1 MIDDQWLADQ
11 LKARGLVSQKQ
22 IDATLQ
28 EASADFC
35 HALVAKGAVR
45 ESDLLKVLGLHLQTR
60 YITAEKLASAKIP
73 QWVLDFLPVELCE
86 KHHVI
91 PVRCSKGRTV
101 LSVVTPDPSDSE
113 LMNMIKAESKLDEVH
128 GFVALP
134 HAVEAAIRKFYRG
147 DIHAFA
153 RMDDSLR
160 QSYSEML
167 NVYEQR
173 LIEFSTEEETPAV
186 VDKVDTP
193 LLPVESASKTL
204 DKLTEEQ
211 EPTPAVPPAP
221 VVEPDKAVEPE
232 EAVEADEEP
241 EPAEPT
247 PSPKPLTNAAAM
259 AGVSITVA
267 LELARVLVDHAE
279 QQDDWRKEHSSK
291 VALLCERVARQVDLD
306 QHEVDALLLAA
317 LLHELGRPVVTHLTV
332 LTLEGS
338 EEHRDV
344 YTEAGLQA
352 QPVGLPVA
360 VVQIL
365 MAQHGPERPP
375 ETSQSALILA
385 AVDAYVDLLYN
396 PNAPQ
401 DQCENSGEAL
411 RRLRE
416 AAERGVLC
424 ARTVDQLSEVVS
436 GDALR
441 ERLLFEKNTVLIVD
455 PTDGAHDDLIQ
466 KLRGAGIDVRAVSNT
481 ATAARMLL
489 EEEFAVIL
497 CETDLEPV
505 DGVGFLERLRADERT
520 YQLPFIFVSQHED
533 AEVVDHAFELGAL
546 DFLVKPY
553 RIEPLLARIRR
564 VIKQQADTESPR
576 KGISG
581 SLSEMGF
588 AELIQVLVAGHKS
601 GRLSLNLGDRV
612 GEVFLNEGEVVHA
625 VLVDQEGEDAFFALF
640 ACDKG
645 EFTFDSSHTPPE
657 AVITRPTQELLA
669 AALK

>member
-28 EASADFC
+28 EGSTDFC
-35 HALVAKGAVR
+35 HTLVAQGSVR

-60 YITAEKLASAKIP
+60 YITAEKLSSAKIP
-73 QWVLDFLPVELCE
+73 QWVLDFLSVDFCE
-86 KHHVI
+86 EHRVI
-91 PVRCSKGRTV
+91 PVRCSKNRTV
-101 LSVVTPDPSDSE
+101 LSVVTADPSDAE
-113 LMNMIKAESKLDEVH
+113 LIQRVKTESNLQEVQ

-134 HAVEAAIRKFYRG
+134 HAVDAAIRKFFRG

-153 RMDDSLR
+153 RMDESLR

-186 VDKVDTP
+186 PDKLDTP
-193 LLPVESASKTL
+193 LLPVETPSKTL
-204 DKLTEEQ
+204 DKLREEQ
-211 EPTPAVPPAP
+211 EPLTPRQKAESEALQP
-221 VVEPDKAVEPE
+221 VE
-232 EAVEADEEP
+232 EDAG
-241 EPAEPT
+241 PT
-247 PSPKPLTNAAAM
+247 PTTAP
-259 AGVSITVA
+259 GVVSLQVSMR
-267 LELARVLVDHAE
+267 LAEVVVDHAE
-279 QQDDWRKEHSSK
+279 QEQGWRQDHSRKI
-291 VALLCERVARQVDLD
+291 AMLCERMARQADLD
-306 QHEVDALLLAA
+306 HNDVDDLHLAATLHEV
-317 LLHELGRPVVTHLTV
+317 GRPVDSHLTV

-344 YTEAGLQA
+344 YTEAGRMLDA
-352 QPVGLPVA
+352 VGLPSGTLR
-360 VVQIL
+360 IL
-365 MAQHGPERPP
+365 SAQHGPDRPP

-385 AVDAYVDLLYN
+385 AVDAYLDLLSN
-396 PNAPQ
+396 PNAPNG
-401 DQCENSGEAL
+401 QCENSGDAL

-416 AAERGVLC
+416 AAERGAVC
-424 ARTVDQLSEVVS
+424 ARTVDLLSEVVS

-441 ERLLFEKNTVLIVD
+441 ERLLFEKNIVLVVD
-455 PTDGAHDDLIQ
+455 PDEEAHQNLIQ

-489 EEEFAVIL
+489 EEEFAVVL

-533 AEVVDHAFELGAL
+533 PEVVDHAFDLGAL

-553 RIEPLLARIRR
+553 RLEPLLARIRR
-564 VIKQQADTESPR
+564 VIKQQSDSKAPH

-581 SLSEMGF
+581 SLSEMGLV
-588 AELIQVLVAGHKS
+588 ELIQVLVAGKKS
-601 GRLSLNLGDRV
+601 GRLSLQLDGGV
-612 GEVFLNEGEVVHA
+612 GEVYLDDGEVVQA
-625 VLVDQEGEDAFFALF
+625 VFVDQEGEEAFLALF
-640 ACDKG
+640 KHTRG
-645 EFTFDSSHTPPE
+645 EFTFDSSQIPPE
-657 AVITRPTQELLA
+657 AVITRPTQELIE

>member
-22 IDATLQ
+22 IDSTLQ
-28 EASADFC
+28 EGGNDFC

-60 YITAEKLASAKIP
+60 YITAEKLSSAKIP
-73 QWVLDFLPVELCE
+73 QWVLDFLSVEFCE
-86 KHHVI
+86 ENRVI
-91 PVRCSKGRTV
+91 PVRCSKNRTV
-101 LSVVTPDPSDSE
+101 LSVVTVDPSDNKLLE
-113 LMNMIKAESKLDEVH
+113 RVKAESKLNEIQ

-134 HAVEAAIRKFYRG
+134 HAVGAAIRKFYRG

-153 RMDDSLR
+153 RMDESLR

-186 VDKVDTP
+186 PDRIDTP
-193 LLPVESASKTL
+193 LLPLDTPSKTL
-204 DKLTEEQ
+204 DRLKEEQ
-211 EPTPAVPPAP
+211 EPLSPRQKAEAEELPPQQ
-221 VVEPDKAVEPE
+221 E
-232 EAVEADEEP
+232 EAAG
-241 EPAEPT
+241 PT
-247 PSPKPLTNAAAM
+247 PTTSPEA
-259 AGVSITVA
+259 VSLEVA
-267 LELARVLVDHAE
+267 KRLAEVLVSNAE
-279 QQDDWRKEHSSK
+279 REQGWRRGHSRK
-291 VALLCERVARQVDLD
+291 ITMLAERMARQADLD
-306 QHEVDALLLAA
+306 QYEVDELQLAAMLHEV
-317 LLHELGRPVVTHLTV
+317 GRPVDTHLTV

-344 YTEAGLQA
+344 YTDAGRLLE
-352 QPVGLPVA
+352 PVGLPDRSVS
-360 VVQIL
+360 IL
-365 MAQHGPERPP
+365 MAHHGPDRPP

-385 AVDAYVDLLYN
+385 AVDAYLDLLSN

-401 DQCENSGEAL
+401 GQCENSGDAL

-416 AAERGVLC
+416 AAERGALC
-424 ARTVDQLSEVVS
+424 PRTVDLLSEVVS

-441 ERLLFEKNTVLIVD
+441 ERLLFETNTVLVVD
-455 PTDGAHDDLIQ
+455 PEEGAHLELIQ

-489 EEEFAVIL
+489 EEEFAVIV

-533 AEVVDHAFELGAL
+533 PEVVDHAFDLGAL

-553 RIEPLLARIRR
+553 RLEPLLARIRR
-564 VIKQQADTESPR
+564 VIKQQTDNQTPR

-581 SLSEMGF
+581 SLSEMGL
-588 AELIQVLVAGHKS
+588 AELIQVLVAGKKS
-601 GRLSLNLGDRV
+601 GRLSLRLGDKV
-612 GEVFLNEGEVVHA
+612 GDVYLNIGEVVQA
-625 VLVDQEGEDAFFALF
+625 VLDELEGEEAFLALF
-640 ACDKG
+640 NHTEG
-645 EFTFDSSHTPPE
+645 EFTFDSSQPPPE
-657 AVITRPTQELLA
+657 TVITRPTGELLE

>member
-28 EASADFC
+28 EAGTDFC
-35 HALVAKGAVR
+35 HALVAKGSVR

-60 YITAEKLASAKIP
+60 YITAEKLSSAKIP
-73 QWVLDFLPVELCE
+73 QWVLDFLSVEFCE
-86 KHHVI
+86 EHQVI

-101 LSVVTPDPSDSE
+101 LSVVTQDPSDTE
-113 LMNMIKAESKLDEVH
+113 LMNKVKAESKLEEVH

-186 VDKVDTP
+186 VDNVDTP
-193 LLPVESASKTL
+193 LLPLDSPSKTL

-211 EPTPAVPPAP
+211 EPTPAVPPPAP
-221 VVEPDKAVEPE
+221 TVEPTVEPT
-232 EAVEADEEP
+232 EEP
-241 EPAEPT
+241 PADEPT
-247 PSPKPLTNAAAM
+247 PAPTPVTSSSLEAVSLKVAM
-259 AGVSITVA
+259 
-267 LELARVLVDHAE
+267 ELARVLVDHAE
-279 QQDDWRKEHSSK
+279 QQHDWRQGHSGRA
-291 VALLCERVARQVDLD
+291 ALLCERVARQADLD
-306 QHEVDALLLAA
+306 QPEVDDLTLAA
-317 LLHELGRPVVTHLTV
+317 LLHELGRPADTHLTV

-344 YTEAGLQA
+344 YTEAGRLA
-352 QPVGLPVA
+352 APVGLPDQVSR
-360 VVQIL
+360 IL
-365 MAQHGPERPP
+365 AARHGPERPP

-385 AVDAYVDLLYN
+385 AVDAYLDLLYN

-401 DQCENSGEAL
+401 EQCDSSGDAL

-424 ARTVDQLSEVVS
+424 ARTVDLLSEVVS

-441 ERLLFEKNTVLIVD
+441 EKLLFEKNTVLIVD
-455 PTDGAHDDLIQ
+455 PAEGSHEDLIQ

-553 RIEPLLARIRR
+553 RLEPLLARIRR
-564 VIKQQADTESPR
+564 VIKQQADSQSPR

-601 GRLSLNLGDRV
+601 GRLSLKMGDRH
-612 GEVFLNEGEVVHA
+612 GEVFLNGGEVVQA
-625 VLVDQEGEDAFFALF
+625 ALVDLEGEDAFFALF

-645 EFTFDSSHTPPE
+645 EFTFDSSHPPPE